1 MQRSLH
7 RSTLPINALPT
18 HWSLLAR
25 YLRPQRVKVAILAL
39 LLGSTIALQ
48 LLAPQ
53 IVRRFIDGAQAGEPL
68 RVLWQLALLFLGAAL
83 LKYLLTLLL
92 TYLSEDVG
100 WRTTNRLRA
109 DLAAHCLRLDLPFHH
124 RHPPGVLIERIDGDV
139 GQLARFFSQLV
150 IQLLGNVLLLIGI
163 LVLLIGEEWR
173 LGVGFLLF
181 LAGALA
187 ILFRLRNFAT
197 PYLRAERAASAD
209 LFGFLEERLGGT
221 EDIRANGAVT
231 YTVQRLLGQMRTLWR
246 RSMAARPRNAIF
258 GSIIVIWFEAG
269 TVLAL
274 ALGALL
280 FLRGQLT
287 IGTVYLLYAYLRMAS
302 GPLLSLTGE
311 IQHLQEATAA
321 IARIGEL
328 FAETRTII
336 DGKGM
341 PMPAGPLAVTFDHV
355 RFGYGVAAVNDR
367 GNTDAAPSPPTLYD
381 FSLTLPAGRTLGL
394 LGRTGSGKT
403 TITRLL
409 LRFYD
414 PQAGTVRLDDVDLRD
429 LSLATLRRHV
439 GIVTQD
445 VQLFNASVRDNLT
458 FFERHFADEALVAA
472 LESVGLGSWLRT
484 LPAGLATPLR
494 AGGGSLSAG
503 EAQLLAFARVL
514 LRDPGVVILDE
525 ASSRLDPATEQ
536 RLDQALGALLQQRTA
551 IVIAHRLAT
560 VQKVD
565 DILILADGRIAE
577 YGPRAELAADPT
589 SRFAHLLRT
598 SLSES
603 EAYQ

>member
-1 MQRSLH
+1 
-7 RSTLPINALPT
+7 
-18 HWSLLAR
+18 
-25 YLRPQRVKVAILAL
+25 
-39 LLGSTIALQ
+39 
-48 LLAPQ
+48 
-53 IVRRFIDGAQAGEPL
+53 
-68 RVLWQLALLFLGAAL
+68 
-83 LKYLLTLLL
+83 
-92 TYLSEDVG
+92 
-100 WRTTNRLRA
+100 LRA
-109 DLAAHCLRLDLPFHH
+109 DLTAHCLRLDLPFHH

-150 IQLLGNVLLLIGI
+150 IQLLGNGLLLIGI
-163 LVLLIGEEWR
+163 LVLLTGEDWR

-181 LAGALA
+181 LAGALG

-197 PYLRAERAASAD
+197 PYLQAERAASAD

-221 EDIRANGAVT
+221 EDIRANGAVA
-231 YTVQRLLGQMRTLWR
+231 YTVQRLLGQMCELWR
-246 RSMAARPRNAIF
+246 RSMAARPRSAIF
-258 GSIIVIWFEAG
+258 GSIIAIWFEAG

-280 FLRGQLT
+280 FLRGALT

-302 GPLLSLTGE
+302 GPLLSLTSE

-328 FAETRTII
+328 FAEARTII
-336 DGKGM
+336 DGKGT
-341 PMPAGPLAVTFDHV
+341 PLPAGPLTVTFDHV
-355 RFGYGVAAVNDR
+355 HFGYGNGTAHEGDTPNAVAGA
-367 GNTDAAPSPPTLYD
+367 STLHD
-381 FSLTLPAGRTLGL
+381 LSLTLPAGRTLGV

-414 PQAGTVRLDDVDLRD
+414 PQAGAVRLNEVDLRD
-429 LSLATLRRHV
+429 LTLTTLRHHV
-439 GIVTQD
+439 SIVTQD

-458 FFERHFADEALVAA
+458 FFEQHFSDEALVAA
-472 LESVGLGSWLRT
+472 LQKVGLGPWLQA
-484 LPAGLATPLR
+484 LPAGLDTPLR

-514 LRDPGVVILDE
+514 LKDPGVVILDE

-536 RLDQALGALLQQRTA
+536 QLDGAIGALLQQRTA

-565 DILILADGRIAE
+565 DILILADGRIVE
-577 YGPRAELAADPT
+577 YGPRAALAADPN
-589 SRFAHLLRT
+589 SHFAHLLRT
-598 SLSES
+598 GLPES
-603 EAYQ
+603 EAHQ